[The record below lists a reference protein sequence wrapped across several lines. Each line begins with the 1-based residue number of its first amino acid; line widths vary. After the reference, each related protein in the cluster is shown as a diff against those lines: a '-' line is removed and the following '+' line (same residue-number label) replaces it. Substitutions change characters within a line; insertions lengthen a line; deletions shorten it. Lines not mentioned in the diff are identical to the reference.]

1 MNKSVIFLTYIPF
14 LFIIKSE
21 SGKEVFQVEK
31 VDRKTVV
38 RELMSMH
45 PLFRKKFLNRPEPP
59 FEGMSKSQR
68 HVVMALNLY
77 PAMNM
82 GQLAVEA
89 NVSLQQITKTVNAL
103 EDMGYVHRYIDRANR
118 RQIWVSLSE
127 ECQEI
132 IRSTCDAND
141 GLLVESFASL
151 SDEDMLQL
159 QEAVRAVLRIVNKME
174 DRPLQDLTAKEDKK

>member
-1 MNKSVIFLTYIPF
+1 M
-14 LFIIKSE
+14 
-21 SGKEVFQVEK
+21 EK

-45 PLFRKKFLNRPEPP
+45 PLFRKKFLNRPDHP
-59 FEGMSKSQR
+59 FGGMSKSKR
-68 HVVMALNLY
+68 NVVMALNLY

-103 EDMGYVHRYIDRANR
+103 EDMGYVRRYIDRANR

-127 ECQEI
+127 ECQNM
-132 IRSTCDAND
+132 IRNSCDAND
-141 GLLVESFASL
+141 GLLVESFSSL
-151 SDEDMLQL
+151 SDEDMLKL
-159 QEAVRAVLRIVNKME
+159 QEAVRTVLRIVNKME
-174 DRPLQDLTAKEDKK
+174 ARPLQDLNEKGHHQEK

>member
-1 MNKSVIFLTYIPF
+1 M
-14 LFIIKSE
+14 
-21 SGKEVFQVEK
+21 EK

-45 PLFRKKFLNRPEPP
+45 PLFRKKFLNRPDHP
-59 FEGMSKSQR
+59 FGGMNKSQR
-68 HVVMALNLY
+68 NVVMALNLY
-77 PAMNM
+77 STMNM

-127 ECQEI
+127 ECQNM
-132 IRSTCDAND
+132 IRNSCDAND
-141 GLLVESFASL
+141 GLLVESFSSL
-151 SDEDMLQL
+151 SDEDMLTL
-159 QEAVRAVLRIVNKME
+159 QEAVRTVLRIVNKIE
-174 DRPLQDLTAKEDKK
+174 DRPLQDLNEKGRRRPQEK